1 MNFLKSL
8 GFALEGLSEM
18 VSNHNNFR
26 LQIVIGLFAVTAG
39 FFFQL
44 NFSEWMALILA
55 SGLVLLAEMTNS
67 SLEFLV
73 DLITKEH
80 RPEAKKA
87 KDIAAGMVLLASGLS
102 IVTGV
107 LIFGPHL
114 LKFLTIKPFQL
125 FQPF

>member
-18 VSNHNNFR
+18 VSNHHNFR
-26 LQIVIGLFAVTAG
+26 LQIVIGLFAVAGG

-44 NFSEWMALILA
+44 NFSEWMVLILT
-55 SGLVLLAEMTNS
+55 SGLVFLAEMTNS
-67 SLEFLV
+67 ALEFLV

-80 RPEAKKA
+80 RSEAKKA

-102 IVTGV
+102 MVIGIM
-107 LIFGPHL
+107 LFGPRLIKL
-114 LKFLTIKPFQL
+114 L
-125 FQPF
+125 

>member
-1 MNFLKSL
+1 
-8 GFALEGLSEM
+8 M
-18 VSNHNNFR
+18 VLNHNNFR
-26 LQIVIGLFAVTAG
+26 LQIVIGLFAVAGG

-102 IVTGV
+102 VVIGII
-107 LIFGPHL
+107 IFGPKFT
-114 LKFLTIKPFQL
+114 KFL
-125 FQPF
+125 

>member
-26 LQIVIGLFAVTAG
+26 LQIVIGLFAVAGG

-44 NFSEWMALILA
+44 NFSEWMALILT
-55 SGLVLLAEMTNS
+55 SCLVLITEMANS
-67 SLEFLV
+67 SIEAMV
-73 DLITKEH
+73 DLITKE
-80 RPEAKKA
+80 RKEEAKKA

-102 IVTGV
+102 MVIGII
-107 LIFGPHL
+107 LFGPRLIKL
-114 LKFLTIKPFQL
+114 L
-125 FQPF
+125 